1 MSMCLDRP
9 PHVLEGFCEIEM
21 LSEADFESHA
31 DSVPGSVGTA
41 REQMFF
47 VIHHA
52 LLARTANS
60 PHPWQR
66 SDGGEMS
73 RQDDCLKR
81 ISNFLAS
88 IPLDV
93 TRSPKG
99 KPWLMLIQLIS
110 EYVPEAV
117 HNITPGT
124 PVFELCTRLFRNFED
139 LMAVGALHSFCG
151 YV

>member
-1 MSMCLDRP
+1 
-9 PHVLEGFCEIEM
+9 M

-110 EYVPEAV
+110 EFFVLIFSISHYQLLCYRKVPEAV

-124 PVFELCTRLFRNFED
+124 PVFELCTRLFRI
-139 LMAVGALHSFCG
+139 LKI
-151 YV
+151 